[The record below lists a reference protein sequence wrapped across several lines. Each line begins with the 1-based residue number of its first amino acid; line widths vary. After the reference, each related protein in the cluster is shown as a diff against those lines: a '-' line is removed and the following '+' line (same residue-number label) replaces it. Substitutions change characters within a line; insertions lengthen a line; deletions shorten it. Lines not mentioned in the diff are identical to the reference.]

1 MAAQTEYNAD
11 GAAITDEPVK
21 CHRSVVINATTY
33 YFGHLMEI
41 SDDSVLG
48 NTDADYGAWTATS
61 KGGTR
66 YNVLK
71 TGVPGANEC
80 VLDKTT
86 GRVLVT
92 VLDTTLY
99 FRYVGYGRLF
109 QWFNQGPVIL
119 THKGLLDAG
128 GTVELTRQLLSY
140 GGGFARAI
148 ATVEAAPSGGTLV
161 LTLAKIAGE
170 GSESNTI
177 TIASGEYDA
186 TTEFTARMKWQAG
199 EHAAVSVPSQTRGAQ
214 NLTIILYPG

>member
-1 MAAQTEYNAD
+1 MAAQTEFNAD

-21 CHRSVVINATTY
+21 CHLSVVIGVTTY
-33 YFGHLMEI
+33 YYGYIMEM

-66 YNVLK
+66 YTVLSS
-71 TGVPGANEC
+71 GVPGANEC
-80 VLDKTT
+80 VLNKTT

-92 VLDTTLY
+92 TLDQVLY
-99 FRYVGYGRLF
+99 FRYIGYGRLF
-109 QWFNQGPVIL
+109 QWQNQGPVVL
-119 THKGLLDAG
+119 VHKGLLDAG

-148 ATVEAAPSGGTLV
+148 ATVEGAPSGGTLV
-161 LTLAKIAGE
+161 LTIAKISGE
-170 GSESNTI
+170 GSETNTV

-186 TTEFTARMKWQAG
+186 TTEFSARMKWQPG
-199 EHAAVSVPSQTRGAQ
+199 EHVAVSVPSQTRGAQ
-214 NLTIILYPG
+214 NLTVILYPG